1 MAKIRMKKKRY
12 KRAKL
17 IFGLLNL
24 KPIIFCRSR
33 FRRCRHPTA
42 RPHLLLKS
50 PRVPTPTPWLYSTE
64 VVYKSITFS
73 LWIIKSQ

>member
-50 PRVPTPTPWLYSTE
+50 RNSHPLALQHGS
-64 VVYKSITFS
+64 S
-73 LWIIKSQ
+73 L